1 LNLEL
6 TGPISVFMTVD
17 PTISHVSSKPSGQPS
32 GKTGATSCCGQKSH
46 AGPGRPRA
54 FDEAEV
60 MGAALQVFWQ
70 QGYEAT
76 SLDDLTAAMGLSRS
90 SFYSVFGSKQ
100 GVFIAALKS
109 YSEAAL
115 EALEDLSEGPAD
127 EAVMSMM
134 SALADPKGG
143 PRGCMLVNCI
153 TELAPHQEEVAAIG
167 RRHLER
173 IEELFA
179 KAISPDDPEAARG
192 KARALSALAIGTL
205 TLRKSGLPS
214 EKISSALDAAKGM
227 LAT

>member
-1 LNLEL
+1 MSNE
-6 TGPISVFMTVD
+6 TKTSAA
-17 PTISHVSSKPSGQPS
+17 S
-32 GKTGATSCCGQKSH
+32 GKVTKSGAKPHC
-46 AGPGRPRA
+46 GPGRPRA

-60 MGAALQVFWQ
+60 LDAALQTFWR

-90 SFYSVFGSKQ
+90 SFYSAFGSKQ

-115 EALEDLSEGPAD
+115 EALEQLSRDAGD
-127 EAVMSMM
+127 DAVSTMM
-134 SALADPKGG
+134 AALADPNGG

-179 KAISPDDPEAARG
+179 QAISPDDPEKGRD

-205 TLRKSGLPS
+205 TLRKSGLPPDQ
-214 EKISSALDAAKGM
+214 ISKALEAARG
-227 LAT
+227 LAGS

>member
-1 LNLEL
+1 MSNQAK
-6 TGPISVFMTVD
+6 
-17 PTISHVSSKPSGQPS
+17 SSGAS
-32 GKTGATSCCGQKSH
+32 GKVTRSGAKPQC
-46 AGPGRPRA
+46 GPGRPRA

-60 MGAALQVFWQ
+60 LDAALQTFWR

-90 SFYSVFGSKQ
+90 SFYSAFGSKQ

-115 EALEDLSEGPAD
+115 EALEELSR
-127 EAVMSMM
+127 EAGDDAVGTMV
-134 SALADPKGG
+134 SALADPNGG

-167 RRHLER
+167 RHHLER

-179 KAISPDDPEAARG
+179 QAISPDDPAKGRD

-205 TLRKSGLPS
+205 TLRKSGLPPDQ
-214 EKISSALDAAKGM
+214 ISKALEAARG
-227 LAT
+227 LVAS